1 MMQCGESNSPHGFA
15 RAFARRGIRCLPLH
29 KPILSADGCRCSCGE
44 IKCPSIGKHPRL
56 SYSAASVDPTVLQ
69 SWFGSSMD
77 ANLGLL
83 TGAAS
88 GIVVLD
94 VDPRHGG
101 DDALRSLT
109 GKHGDLPET
118 WRFLTGGAGEHIVFS
133 APAGVAV
140 PNSAGLLGEGL
151 DVRGERG
158 LIVGPGSVHAS
169 GRRYEISVD
178 HHPADV
184 DLAAVPAW
192 LLERMTAAPA
202 TAGRAKSSETVPAG
216 VVPEGKRNQRLAQ
229 LIGRLLARGV
239 DPIEAA
245 QLVIGF
251 NFRWCAPPLAEAE
264 VLRVIDSIAGRQLRK
279 LEA

>member
-1 MMQCGESNSPHGFA
+1 
-15 RAFARRGIRCLPLH
+15 
-29 KPILSADGCRCSCGE
+29 
-44 IKCPSIGKHPRL
+44 
-56 SYSAASVDPTVLQ
+56 
-69 SWFGSSMD
+69 MD